1 MTKAVLILLPDAP
14 DASLSDAPWWE
25 VAEGRVIGHGMGSG
39 WLSRSARSG
48 REPVLLTGLV
58 GPEHVRLERTDP
70 ERLATAQARGVARLE
85 GEEAALGADPHV
97 VAASDAANGW
107 IATTDG
113 AAMRRWLDWGQA
125 HEAELDQIV
134 PLAALL
140 PVDGKWIE
148 AKVSDRVVIARDGL
162 ALPDEPALVDA
173 LVGEAFVDTLDPED
187 LNSRLAAAVPVPPID
202 LRTGRFARAR
212 SWAPDPARLKEFA
225 LLIGMILLL
234 ALIIPVVKAIRWDN
248 ATDRIDRET
257 AAIATAALGRPVEAE
272 SAETELLAAQGG
284 TGGAGR
290 GTQALTSLFAEME
303 AEPAVEAS
311 MLAFDA
317 TGSLTAR
324 LSAPDVDTLNRLL
337 LGLQRRG
344 WGVSANPLSDG
355 QGRAIIDLTVSGARA

>member
-39 WLSRSARSG
+39 WLARSAQSG
-48 REPVLLTGLV
+48 REPVVLIGLV
-58 GPEHVRLERTDP
+58 GPERVRLERTDP
-70 ERLATAQARGVARLE
+70 DRFASPQVRGVARLE
-85 GEEAALGADPHV
+85 GEDTALGADPHV
-97 VAASDAANGW
+97 VAAADAANGW

-113 AAMRRWLDWGQA
+113 ATMRRWLDWAQA
-125 HEAELDQIV
+125 QEAELDQIV

-140 PVDGKWIE
+140 PVNGKWIE
-148 AKVSDRVVIARDGL
+148 AKVGERVIVARDGL

-173 LVGEAFVDTLDPED
+173 LVGDEFVDTLDPED
-187 LNSRLAAAVPVPPID
+187 LDARLASAVPNPPID

-212 SWAPDPARLKEFA
+212 RWAPDPRRLEEFA
-225 LLIGMILLL
+225 LLIGLILLL
-234 ALIIPVVKAIRWDN
+234 ALVIPIAKAIRWDS
-248 ATDRIDRET
+248 ATESLDRET

-284 TGGAGR
+284 TGLGGR

-303 AEPAVEAS
+303 REASIEAS
-311 MLAFDA
+311 MLSFDA

-324 LSAPDVDTLNRLL
+324 LTAPDVDTLNRLL
-337 LGLQRRG
+337 LGLQQRG
-344 WGVSANPLSDG
+344 WSVAANPLSDG
-355 QGRAIIDLTVSGARA
+355 QGRAMIDLTVRGGTA